1 MYKRAA
7 HMKPSQDYG
16 DIPLPTV
23 LQVFQVGRVG
33 KVPHGPWWLT
43 AVTAVPF
50 LLMVAA

>member
-23 LQVFQVGRVG
+23 LQVFQVGKVG
-33 KVPHGPWWLT
+33 IVLHGAWWLT
-43 AVTAVPF
+43 AVRAVLF
-50 LLMVAA
+50 LLMVAV